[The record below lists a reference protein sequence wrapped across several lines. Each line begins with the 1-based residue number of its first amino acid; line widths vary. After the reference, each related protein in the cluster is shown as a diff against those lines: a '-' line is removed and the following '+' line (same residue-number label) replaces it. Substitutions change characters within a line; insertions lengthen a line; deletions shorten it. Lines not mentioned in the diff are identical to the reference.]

1 MDRMTVSVCI
11 AAYNGEKFIE
21 QQLETILEQSKT
33 PDEVIVCDDGS
44 TDSTAEIVRGFIR
57 QHQLER
63 KFQDNKKANRQLL
76 KGWQNDEEKAMEK
89 QAKSKVFKVLI
100 HNHQWAVFTTRGC
113 GNGYPQSMWIPVT
126 QTEKSRKTEILKS
139 LFCTTNH
146 GADPNRNMW
155 VLNRQ
160 YVMAS
165 HL

>member
-1 MDRMTVSVCI
+1 
-11 AAYNGEKFIE
+11 
-21 QQLETILEQSKT
+21 
-33 PDEVIVCDDGS
+33 
-44 TDSTAEIVRGFIR
+44 
-57 QHQLER
+57 
-63 KFQDNKKANRQLL
+63 
-76 KGWQNDEEKAMEK
+76 MEK

-155 VLNRQ
+155 VLNS
-160 YVMAS
+160 YVGIFLVLDFVQLFHHKVWHGNVHS
-165 HL
+165 DKPRKSVVH